1 MVAAPD
7 VVVCFLAALAHNM
20 LLIATST
27 VVVVMVVVFIY
38 ICGGIVAGYCGWIV
52 VSKCICGCSSICS
65 SIAANAYKLVSKC
78 DCSKQCLHF
87 VTN

>member
-38 ICGGIVAGYCGWIV
+38 ICGGIVAGYCG
-52 VSKCICGCSSICS
+52 
-65 SIAANAYKLVSKC
+65 
-78 DCSKQCLHF
+78 
-87 VTN
+87 

>member
-38 ICGGIVAGYCGWIV
+38 ICGDIVAGYCG
-52 VSKCICGCSSICS
+52 
-65 SIAANAYKLVSKC
+65 
-78 DCSKQCLHF
+78 
-87 VTN
+87 

>member
-7 VVVCFLAALAHNM
+7 VVVCFLAALAHM

-38 ICGGIVAGYCGWIV
+38 ICGSIVAGYCG
-52 VSKCICGCSSICS
+52 
-65 SIAANAYKLVSKC
+65 
-78 DCSKQCLHF
+78 
-87 VTN
+87 

>member
-7 VVVCFLAALAHNM
+7 VVVCFLAAVAHNI

-27 VVVVMVVVFIY
+27 VVVVMVVFIY
-38 ICGGIVAGYCGWIV
+38 WWYSSWILWLDSCEQV
-52 VSKCICGCSSICS
+52 YMWVLLWSSM
-65 SIAANAYKLVSKC
+65 AANAYKSVSKC
-78 DCSKQCLHF
+78 DCSKHRLHF

>member
-7 VVVCFLAALAHNM
+7 VVVCFLAALAHNI

-38 ICGGIVAGYCGWIV
+38 WWSGYCGWIV
-52 VSKCICGCSSICS
+52 VSKCICGCCS
-65 SIAANAYKLVSKC
+65 APA
-78 DCSKQCLHF
+78 
-87 VTN
+87 

>member
-1 MVAAPD
+1 MVVAPD

-38 ICGGIVAGYCGWIV
+38 ICGGIVAGYCG
-52 VSKCICGCSSICS
+52 
-65 SIAANAYKLVSKC
+65 
-78 DCSKQCLHF
+78 
-87 VTN
+87 

>member
-1 MVAAPD
+1 MVATPD

-38 ICGGIVAGYCGWIV
+38 ICGGIVAGYCG
-52 VSKCICGCSSICS
+52 
-65 SIAANAYKLVSKC
+65 
-78 DCSKQCLHF
+78 
-87 VTN
+87 

>member
-7 VVVCFLAALAHNM
+7 VVVCFLAALAHNI

-38 ICGGIVAGYCGWIV
+38 VCGGIVAGYCG
-52 VSKCICGCSSICS
+52 
-65 SIAANAYKLVSKC
+65 
-78 DCSKQCLHF
+78 
-87 VTN
+87 

>member
-38 ICGGIVAGYCGWIV
+38 ICGGIVAEYCG
-52 VSKCICGCSSICS
+52 
-65 SIAANAYKLVSKC
+65 
-78 DCSKQCLHF
+78 
-87 VTN
+87 

>member
-38 ICGGIVAGYCGWIV
+38 ICGGILAGYCG
-52 VSKCICGCSSICS
+52 
-65 SIAANAYKLVSKC
+65 
-78 DCSKQCLHF
+78 
-87 VTN
+87 

>member
-38 ICGGIVAGYCGWIV
+38 ICGGIAAGYCG
-52 VSKCICGCSSICS
+52 
-65 SIAANAYKLVSKC
+65 
-78 DCSKQCLHF
+78 
-87 VTN
+87 

>member
-7 VVVCFLAALAHNM
+7 VVVCFLAAVAHNI

-38 ICGGIVAGYCGWIV
+38 WWYSSWILWLDSYEQV
-52 VSKCICGCSSICS
+52 YMSVLLCS
-65 SIAANAYKLVSKC
+65 SIAANAYKSHPFC
-78 DCSKQCLHF
+78 D
-87 VTN
+87 

>member
-27 VVVVMVVVFIY
+27 VVVVMVVVFNY
-38 ICGGIVAGYCGWIV
+38 ICGGIVAGYCG
-52 VSKCICGCSSICS
+52 
-65 SIAANAYKLVSKC
+65 
-78 DCSKQCLHF
+78 
-87 VTN
+87 

>member
-7 VVVCFLAALAHNM
+7 MVVCFLAALAHNM

-38 ICGGIVAGYCGWIV
+38 ICGGIVAGYCG
-52 VSKCICGCSSICS
+52 
-65 SIAANAYKLVSKC
+65 
-78 DCSKQCLHF
+78 
-87 VTN
+87 